1 MMHWHQKLNARDC
14 SAILFLIISTT
25 HNTTHTSMKYQQDI
39 KRLPGL
45 YIPISIMNP
54 PGKMI
59 KGDGNKYNS
68 VDFGFSPHAA
78 SH

>member
-1 MMHWHQKLNARDC
+1 M
-14 SAILFLIISTT
+14 T
-25 HNTTHTSMKYQQDI
+25 HDTTHTSMKYQHDI
-39 KRLPGL
+39 KRLPHL
-45 YIPISIMNP
+45 YIPISIKNP

-59 KGDGNKYNS
+59 KGDGNKYKSMIGS